1 MQSKRPKSARL
12 PSSLNQSVPLLD
24 CNCYAVVNEEEEKRA
39 ALVMSR
45 LHLRFNP
52 GKSVTISPTQTISLQ
67 ASPRAKDTSSQIEES
82 SYHPPPLLTFP
93 DWFEEGFSRQSR
105 PVPMYQAPPV
115 HTHSGRPATQWKQ
128 RMLPAGP
135 YGYRM
140 LGSRVRDSPHTG
152 AMFAPLRGGKK
163 REYWAFL
170 PMSVRK
176 RHPELAN

>member
-1 MQSKRPKSARL
+1 MQSKRPNSARL

-24 CNCYAVVNEEEEKRA
+24 GNCYAVVNEEEEKRA

-67 ASPRAKDTSSQIEES
+67 ASPRAKDTSIQAQEPFYS
-82 SYHPPPLLTFP
+82 PPLLTFP
-93 DWFEEGFSRQSR
+93 EWFDEGFSRQSCSV
-105 PVPMYQAPPV
+105 PVYTAQAV

-128 RMLPAGP
+128 RVLPAGP
-135 YGYRM
+135 YGFRM
-140 LGSRVRDSPHTG
+140 IGSRVRDSPHTG

-163 REYWAFL
+163 REYWSFL
-170 PMSVRK
+170 PVSVLK
-176 RHPELAN
+176 RHPELAK

>member
-1 MQSKRPKSARL
+1 MQSKRPNSARL

-24 CNCYAVVNEEEEKRA
+24 CNCHTVVDEEEEKRA

-52 GKSVTISPTQTISLQ
+52 SKSVAISPTQTISLQ
-67 ASPRAKDTSSQIEES
+67 ASPRAKDTSSQAQEP
-82 SYHPPPLLTFP
+82 SYSTPLLTFP
-93 DWFEEGFSRQSR
+93 EWFDEGFSRQSR
-105 PVPMYQAPPV
+105 PVPVYQAQAV
-115 HTHSGRPATQWKQ
+115 HTHSGRPASQWKQ
-128 RMLPAGP
+128 RVLPAGP
-135 YGYRM
+135 FGFRM
-140 LGSRVRDSPHTG
+140 IGSRVRDSPHTG

-163 REYWAFL
+163 RDYWSFL